1 MKPNMDPNEKND
13 LIKLIEKY
21 GYNMHSQQGGSNY
34 VSGID
39 NIYLPLGAN
48 DPDEAVIL
56 KALGFEKTG
65 NSKH

>member
-21 GYNMHSQQGGSNY
+21 GYNMHTQQGGSNY
-34 VSGID
+34 INGVN

-48 DPDEAVIL
+48 DPGEAVIL